1 MFGGPLIRAITAIAD
16 NDLLGAFGWI
26 VVLALLLLIAFP
38 VHEMA
43 HALVAKWLGDDTGER
58 EGRITLNPI
67 AHLDPI
73 GAILFALFGFGW
85 AKPVPVNL
93 RYLNGNPRTSFAIV
107 ALAGPVSNILLAAL
121 FAIIFRVVLPIG
133 ASETVL
139 NTLVAAVSLNI
150 FLALF
155 NLIPVPP
162 LDGSR
167 ILAAALPDSA
177 QGILDQLSRY
187 GFLIVLALS
196 YTGLFSLLIGQPTNQ
211 LTRAFIG
218 L

>member
-1 MFGGPLIRAITAIAD
+1 
-16 NDLLGAFGWI
+16 
-26 VVLALLLLIAFP
+26 
-38 VHEMA
+38 
-43 HALVAKWLGDDTGER
+43 LGDDTGER